1 MQPEV
6 KKLWYT
12 IDAVNYPFDITKEQ
26 PQLFVTPTFQN
37 LIDVLEEFAD
47 TMAFRKGSAEG
58 LLKAIECKNV
68 CTAVYSSGLQVS
80 GVFTDIVFDNN
91 NEVCFIKTTGATAL
105 AYENKQLE
113 GHDKHYHKDG
123 FSSPVG
129 KLKGQN
135 FSLDSLSTD
144 ELRNIGLE
152 QESEVEL
159 IFESGI
165 TVSGKVVGLTFKNE
179 KLLLVTFTNCTI
191 KGDNGIIYFKP
202 EWGNYDMAIGE
213 KIVSVFCGAADKNSY
228 EETPF
233 VPKTRHCITIILKRK
248 KNISNY
254 LKQYVTA
261 VSSIIITNSYQVYGI
276 D

>member
-1 MQPEV
+1 M
-6 KKLWYT
+6 
-12 IDAVNYPFDITKEQ
+12 
-26 PQLFVTPTFQN
+26 
-37 LIDVLEEFAD
+37 
-47 TMAFRKGSAEG
+47 
-58 LLKAIECKNV
+58 
-68 CTAVYSSGLQVS
+68 YSSGLQVS
-80 GVFTDIVFDNN
+80 GVFTDIVVDNN

-135 FSLDSLSTD
+135 FSLDSLSTG
-144 ELRNIGLE
+144 ELKNIGLE
-152 QESEVEL
+152 QGSEVKL
-159 IFESGI
+159 GFESGI
-165 TVSGKVVGLTFKNE
+165 TISGKVVGLTFRNE

-233 VPKTRHCITIILKRK
+233 VPKTRTRHHNYTQKEKEYQQLFKTVRDCREQHNNYEQLPGVWNRLRENFIDDWLCSLEILEILDHENLYCDTMQEIRK
-248 KNISNY
+248 Y
-254 LKQYVTA
+254 LKKKA
-261 VSSIIITNSYQVYGI
+261 VVEPEYKKLIKDGFHLIKHPVAYLDTLQV
-276 D
+276 